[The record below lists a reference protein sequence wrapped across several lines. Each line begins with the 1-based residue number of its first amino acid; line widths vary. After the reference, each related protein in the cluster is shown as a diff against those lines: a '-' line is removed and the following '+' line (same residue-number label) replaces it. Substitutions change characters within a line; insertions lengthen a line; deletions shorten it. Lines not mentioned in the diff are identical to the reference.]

1 MTLSGVGLLSGVTL
15 GAGPSSE
22 QVPDETA
29 ACRPIED

>member
-15 GAGPSSE
+15 DAGLSSE
-22 QVPDETA
+22 QAPDETA